1 MITTNIANKYDKIF
15 RKATNIL
22 RTRFGDDTMKQLN
35 PYWVV
40 GEGEE
45 NGIMNLDAYF
55 MSFETLLETLNE
67 NEMGPFV
74 LLPLDEEPF
83 EINANTREIKVP
95 TAFKKGVAVQG
106 DCGSEILVFTIDRY
120 FDYMDLNNMDIYI
133 QYTTPDKK
141 ESAYKVDLFDRESM
155 PGKIRFGWILG
166 PDVTETNGNLKFSV
180 RFFKQSI
187 ETPGL
192 IDYSFNTLTQTVNI
206 YSALQPKVNVT
217 TDDYNNKL
225 FKKVVKNSLEAGAIP
240 AETPSFGTEP
250 PSNLPE
256 KASLDAHDT
265 LTLKV
270 KATVTD
276 GKNVEYTW
284 YYASDRDNPLGEYV
298 KIEEDAHGNTY
309 TIDSTDEGSTCTINP
324 TEEGT
329 STIVTGFYRVT
340 AINRL
345 SPTNVSNPVSSI
357 ACELP
362 SPKILEVTDNL
373 DYAEDSEIIGNPI
386 SITVKVDPFAV
397 ASCTWKKIKDDTI
410 TTIGEVMTGSPDEKG
425 EVVFTITPEEEGYY
439 FAEVTSLLNRTTVEL
454 KEEDKTNMVTT
465 NELGFEAVVD
475 ELPAPA
481 DRKNVVRVTNLPA
494 APTVAGDAP
503 EGQTSLAPDANG
515 LYTVKSYI
523 NQIEIG
529 DFTSDKQDYVW
540 KYSVTDPGKDDK
552 VISTLARDFVDGPI
566 DESTIKIKHNHLP
579 SGAII
584 IWCESYNTLNGE
596 RTKEPVKGPE
606 FILGFNTRE

>member
-1 MITTNIANKYDKIF
+1 MITTNITNKYDKIF
-15 RKATNIL
+15 KKASEILLAKYTNEE
-22 RTRFGDDTMKQLN
+22 MKAIN
-35 PYWVV
+35 PYWEDDV
-40 GEGEE
+40 
-45 NGIMNLDAYF
+45 GIMNLDAYF
-55 MSFETLLETLNE
+55 MSFETLLGELKE
-67 NEMGPFV
+67 NELGPFV

-120 FDYMDLNNMDIYI
+120 FDYMDLNNMDVYI

-141 ESAYKVDLFDRESM
+141 ESAYKVDLFDRESV

-166 PDVTETNGNLKFSV
+166 PDVTKTNGNLKFSV
-180 RFFKQSI
+180 RFFKQST

-217 TDDYNNKL
+217 TDNYDNKL

-240 AETPSFGTEP
+240 ADTPRFTV
-250 PSNLPE
+250 NLPE
-256 KASLDAHDT
+256 KASLIGDT
-265 LTLKV
+265 LELEA

-276 GKNVEYTW
+276 GKNVEYIW

-298 KIEEDAHGNTY
+298 KIEEEAHGDTY
-309 TIDSTDEGSTCTINP
+309 TIASTDEGSTCTINP
-324 TEEGT
+324 AKEGT

-345 SPTNVSNPVSSI
+345 SATNVSNPVSSV

-373 DYAEDSEIIGNPI
+373 DYAKDSEIIGNEI

-397 ASCTWKKIKDDTI
+397 AFCTWKKIKDDTI
-410 TTIGEVMTGSPDEKG
+410 TTVGGVMTDSPNENG
-425 EVVFTITPEEEGYY
+425 EIVFTLIPEEEGYY

-494 APTVAGDAP
+494 APTVADDAP
-503 EGQTSLAPDANG
+503 KVQTSLAPDTNG

-552 VISTLARDFVDGPI
+552 VISTLVDFVDGAI
-566 DESTIKIKHNHLP
+566 DESTIRIKHNYLP
-579 SGAII
+579 TGAIV